1 MSRKLDTNRR
11 RRAARLLGGLLVA
24 LFFVA
29 VGIVVVLA
37 IVFIR
42 SCGSGPAQEVTVP
55 AVVSLAVEEAEHK
68 LNELNLGLRV
78 VDSTFSN
85 EEPAGAVIKQQPPAG
100 SRVREGRIIEV
111 VRSLGK
117 QSLITPDLIGTSL
130 VEAQRKLA
138 SAKLPVG
145 TVKKVHLRKYKR
157 GEVIRQN
164 PQPGEVFN
172 SPVKVDLTV
181 ACADPECSVSVPLL
195 VGQSLYV
202 AERMLHNA
210 DLIVS
215 SVNYMSSPV
224 GEPGQVLEQSPEA
237 GTSAQP
243 GAGLDLTVN
252 VPGELLSRAVHH
264 FQFRFRLPSS
274 LPGGELK
281 LVTRDELGQSVVFRD
296 KIETGETVEQ
306 ILSVQG
312 KAIIQVYFE
321 GKLIREDKI

>member
-145 TVKKVHLRKYKR
+145 CLLYT
-157 GEVIRQN
+157 
-164 PQPGEVFN
+164 
-172 SPVKVDLTV
+172 SPSPRDLST
-181 ACADPECSVSVPLL
+181 S
-195 VGQSLYV
+195 
-202 AERMLHNA
+202 RM
-210 DLIVS
+210 
-215 SVNYMSSPV
+215 
-224 GEPGQVLEQSPEA
+224 
-237 GTSAQP
+237 
-243 GAGLDLTVN
+243 
-252 VPGELLSRAVHH
+252 
-264 FQFRFRLPSS
+264 PSS
-274 LPGGELK
+274 
-281 LVTRDELGQSVVFRD
+281 
-296 KIETGETVEQ
+296 
-306 ILSVQG
+306 
-312 KAIIQVYFE
+312 A
-321 GKLIREDKI
+321 